1 MHGPTDPKPQLRFS
15 AGAFAFLG
23 RPITIPELRKW
34 GELLQRHS
42 GLGPTDPRREPAIG
56 APVSIRV
63 SPRARRI
70 GLRIDAAERRV
81 ELVLP
86 RGVSARTGLRFL
98 AAKRGWVAA
107 RLEALPQRVPFVE
120 GAIVPVLGVPHR
132 VRREFDPA
140 APPVRIIDGEIRVRS
155 DPLHLAGRVRDHLF
169 AMARAEIPPRAH
181 RLAARIGREV
191 ARVSVRD
198 TKSRW
203 GSCSGQGNLSF
214 SWRLIFAPEPV
225 FEYVVAHEVSHLAEM
240 NHGPRFWR
248 LVESLTPNTAAP
260 RAWLKR
266 HRNRLLSYG

>member
-1 MHGPTDPKPQLRFS
+1 MSLGLPFISSRQGNEASSLRGDLRLVALDFDP
-15 AGAFAFLG
+15 G
-23 RPITIPELRKW
+23 
-34 GELLQRHS
+34 
-42 GLGPTDPRREPAIG
+42 IG
-56 APVSIRV
+56 VPVSIRV

-70 GLRIDAAERRV
+70 GLRIDAAEHKV

-86 RGVSARTGLRFL
+86 RGVPASTGLRFL

-120 GAIVPVLGVPHR
+120 GAILPVLGVPHH

-140 APPVRIIDGEIRVRS
+140 APPFRITDGEIRVRS
-155 DPLHLAGRVRDHLF
+155 DPLHLAGRVRGHLR
-169 AMARAEIPPRAH
+169 AMAQAELAPRAY

-198 TKSRW
+198 TRSRW
-203 GSCSGQGNLSF
+203 GSCSGEGNLSF

-225 FEYVVAHEVSHLAEM
+225 LEYVVAHEVSHLAEM

-248 LVESLTPNTAAP
+248 LVESLTPNIAAP

>member
-1 MHGPTDPKPQLRFS
+1 MRGDQLLVAPNFDP
-15 AGAFAFLG
+15 G
-23 RPITIPELRKW
+23 
-34 GELLQRHS
+34 
-42 GLGPTDPRREPAIG
+42 IG
-56 APVSIRV
+56 VPVSIRV
-63 SPRARRI
+63 SPRARRV
-70 GLRIDAAERRV
+70 GLRIDVAGRKV

-86 RGVSARTGLRFL
+86 RGVAASTGLRFL
-98 AAKRGWVAA
+98 AAKRGWIAA

-120 GAIVPVLGVPHR
+120 GAILPLLGVPHQ
-132 VRREFDPA
+132 VCREFDPA
-140 APPVRIIDGEIRVRS
+140 APPVRIIDGEIWVRS
-155 DPLHLAGRVRDHLF
+155 DPLHLARRVRDHLV
-169 AMARAEIPPRAH
+169 AVAEAEISPRAH

-198 TKSRW
+198 TRSRW

-225 FEYVVAHEVSHLAEM
+225 LEYVVAHEVAHLAEM

-266 HRNRLLSYG
+266 HRNQLLGYG

>member
-1 MHGPTDPKPQLRFS
+1 LRGDLRPVAFDCDPEI
-15 AGAFAFLG
+15 GV
-23 RPITIPELRKW
+23 PI
-34 GELLQRHS
+34 
-42 GLGPTDPRREPAIG
+42 A
-56 APVSIRV
+56 IRV
-63 SPRARRI
+63 SPRARRV

-86 RGVSARTGLRFL
+86 RGVPPGTGLRFL
-98 AAKRGWVAA
+98 AAKRGWIAA
-107 RLEALPQRVPFVE
+107 RLAALPQPVPFAE
-120 GAIVPVLGVPHR
+120 GAIVPLLGVPHR
-132 VRREFDPA
+132 IRREVDPT
-140 APPVRIIDGEIRVRS
+140 APSVKIVDGEIRVRG
-155 DPLHLAGRVRDHLF
+155 DPAHLARRVRDHLV
-169 AMARAEIPPRAH
+169 AAARAELVPRAR

-225 FEYVVAHEVSHLAEM
+225 LEYVVAHEVSHLAEM

-266 HRNRLLSYG
+266 HRNRLLAYG

>member
-1 MHGPTDPKPQLRFS
+1 MSLRGDQLLVAPNFDP
-15 AGAFAFLG
+15 G
-23 RPITIPELRKW
+23 
-34 GELLQRHS
+34 
-42 GLGPTDPRREPAIG
+42 IG
-56 APVSIRV
+56 VPVSIRV
-63 SPRARRI
+63 SPRARRV
-70 GLRIDAAERRV
+70 GLRIDVAGRKV

-86 RGVSARTGLRFL
+86 RGVAASTGLRFL
-98 AAKRGWVAA
+98 AAKRGWIAA

-120 GAIVPVLGVPHR
+120 GAILPLLGVPHQ
-132 VRREFDPA
+132 VCREFDPA
-140 APPVRIIDGEIRVRS
+140 APPVRIIDGEIWVRS
-155 DPLHLAGRVRDHLF
+155 DPLHLARRVRDHLV
-169 AMARAEIPPRAH
+169 AVAEAEISPRAH

-198 TKSRW
+198 TRSRW

-225 FEYVVAHEVSHLAEM
+225 LEYVVAHEVAHLAEI

-266 HRNRLLSYG
+266 HRNQLLGYG

>member
-1 MHGPTDPKPQLRFS
+1 LRGDQLLVAPNFDP
-15 AGAFAFLG
+15 G
-23 RPITIPELRKW
+23 
-34 GELLQRHS
+34 
-42 GLGPTDPRREPAIG
+42 IG
-56 APVSIRV
+56 VPVSIRV
-63 SPRARRI
+63 SPRARRV
-70 GLRIDAAERRV
+70 GLRIDVAGRKV

-86 RGVSARTGLRFL
+86 RGVAASTGLRFL
-98 AAKRGWVAA
+98 AAKRGWIAA

-120 GAIVPVLGVPHR
+120 GAILPLLGVPHQ
-132 VRREFDPA
+132 VCREFDPA
-140 APPVRIIDGEIRVRS
+140 APPVRIIDGEIWVRS
-155 DPLHLAGRVRDHLF
+155 DPLHLARRVRDHLV
-169 AMARAEIPPRAH
+169 AMAQAQISPRAH

-198 TKSRW
+198 TRSRW

-225 FEYVVAHEVSHLAEM
+225 LEYVVAHEVAHLAEM

-266 HRNRLLSYG
+266 HRNQLLGYG

>member
-1 MHGPTDPKPQLRFS
+1 LSLRGDQLLVAPNFDP
-15 AGAFAFLG
+15 G
-23 RPITIPELRKW
+23 
-34 GELLQRHS
+34 
-42 GLGPTDPRREPAIG
+42 IG
-56 APVSIRV
+56 VPVSIRV
-63 SPRARRI
+63 SPRARRV
-70 GLRIDAAERRV
+70 GLRIDVAGRKV

-86 RGVSARTGLRFL
+86 RGVAASTGLRFL
-98 AAKRGWVAA
+98 AAKRGWIAA

-120 GAIVPVLGVPHR
+120 GAILPLLGVPHQ
-132 VRREFDPA
+132 VCREFDPA
-140 APPVRIIDGEIRVRS
+140 APPVRIIDGEIWVRS
-155 DPLHLAGRVRDHLF
+155 DPLHLARRVRDHLV
-169 AMARAEIPPRAH
+169 AVAEAEISPRAH

-198 TKSRW
+198 TRSRW

-225 FEYVVAHEVSHLAEM
+225 LEYVVAHEVAHLAEM

-266 HRNRLLSYG
+266 HRNQLLAYG

>member
-1 MHGPTDPKPQLRFS
+1 MDARLPFARLRERGQS
-15 AGAFAFLG
+15 
-23 RPITIPELRKW
+23 
-34 GELLQRHS
+34 LQRHS
-42 GLGPTDPRREPAIG
+42 GLRPTNPHWEPAIG
-56 APVSIRV
+56 APVSIRI

-70 GLRIDAAERRV
+70 GLRIDAAERKV

-86 RGVSARTGLRFL
+86 RGIPASTGLRFL
-98 AAKRGWVAA
+98 AAKRGWVAT
-107 RLEALPQRVPFVE
+107 RLKALPQRVPFVE
-120 GAIVPVLGVPHR
+120 GAILPVLGVPHQ
-132 VRREFDPA
+132 VCREFDPA

-155 DPLHLAGRVRDHLF
+155 DPLHLAGRVRDYLL
-169 AMARAEIPPRAH
+169 AMAQAEISPRAH

-225 FEYVVAHEVSHLAEM
+225 LEYVVAHEVSHLAEM

-266 HRNRLLSYG
+266 HRNRLLAYG

>member
-1 MHGPTDPKPQLRFS
+1 LRGDQLLVAPNFDP
-15 AGAFAFLG
+15 G
-23 RPITIPELRKW
+23 
-34 GELLQRHS
+34 
-42 GLGPTDPRREPAIG
+42 IG
-56 APVSIRV
+56 VPVSIRV
-63 SPRARRI
+63 SPRARRV
-70 GLRIDAAERRV
+70 GLRIDVAGRKV

-86 RGVSARTGLRFL
+86 RGVAASTGLRFL
-98 AAKRGWVAA
+98 AAKRGWIAA

-120 GAIVPVLGVPHR
+120 GAILPLLGVPHQ
-132 VRREFDPA
+132 VCREFDPA
-140 APPVRIIDGEIRVRS
+140 APPVRIIDGEIWVRS
-155 DPLHLAGRVRDHLF
+155 DPLHLARRVRDHLV
-169 AMARAEIPPRAH
+169 AVAEAEISPRAH

-198 TKSRW
+198 TRSRW

-225 FEYVVAHEVSHLAEM
+225 LEYVVAHEVAHLAEM

-266 HRNRLLSYG
+266 HRNQLLGYG

>member
-1 MHGPTDPKPQLRFS
+1 LSLRGDQLLVAPNFDP
-15 AGAFAFLG
+15 G
-23 RPITIPELRKW
+23 
-34 GELLQRHS
+34 
-42 GLGPTDPRREPAIG
+42 IG
-56 APVSIRV
+56 VPVSIRV
-63 SPRARRI
+63 SPRARRV
-70 GLRIDAAERRV
+70 GLRIDVAGRKV

-86 RGVSARTGLRFL
+86 RGVAASTGLRFL
-98 AAKRGWVAA
+98 AAKRGWIAA

-120 GAIVPVLGVPHR
+120 GAILPLLGVPHQ
-132 VRREFDPA
+132 VCREFDPA
-140 APPVRIIDGEIRVRS
+140 APPVRIIDGEIWVRS
-155 DPLHLAGRVRDHLF
+155 DPLHLARRVHDHLV
-169 AMARAEIPPRAH
+169 AVAQAEISPRAH

-198 TKSRW
+198 TRSRW

-225 FEYVVAHEVSHLAEM
+225 LEYVVAHEVAHLAEM

-266 HRNRLLSYG
+266 HRNQLLGYG

>member
-1 MHGPTDPKPQLRFS
+1 V
-15 AGAFAFLG
+15 A
-23 RPITIPELRKW
+23 
-34 GELLQRHS
+34 
-42 GLGPTDPRREPAIG
+42 
-56 APVSIRV
+56 IRV

-70 GLRIDAAERRV
+70 GLRINAAERKV

-86 RGVSARTGLRFL
+86 RGIPASTGLRFL

-120 GAIVPVLGVPHR
+120 GAILPVLGVPHQ

-140 APPVRIIDGEIRVRS
+140 APLVRIIDGEIRVRS
-155 DPLHLAGRVRDHLF
+155 DPLHLAGRIRHQLL
-169 AMARAEIPPRAH
+169 AMAQAELAPRAH

-198 TKSRW
+198 TRSRW

-225 FEYVVAHEVSHLAEM
+225 LEYVAAHEVAHLAEM

-248 LVESLTPNTAAP
+248 LVESLTPNTAGP
-260 RAWLKR
+260 RAWLKQ
-266 HRNRLLSYG
+266 HRSRLLSYG

>member
-1 MHGPTDPKPQLRFS
+1 LRGDQLLVAPNFDPGI
-15 AGAFAFLG
+15 AV
-23 RPITIPELRKW
+23 
-34 GELLQRHS
+34 
-42 GLGPTDPRREPAIG
+42 
-56 APVSIRV
+56 PVSIRV
-63 SPRARRI
+63 SPRARRV
-70 GLRIDAAERRV
+70 GLRIDVAGRKV

-86 RGVSARTGLRFL
+86 RGVAASTGLRFL
-98 AAKRGWVAA
+98 AAKRGWIAA

-120 GAIVPVLGVPHR
+120 GAILPLLGVPHQ
-132 VRREFDPA
+132 VCREFDPA
-140 APPVRIIDGEIRVRS
+140 APPVRIIDGEIWVRS
-155 DPLHLAGRVRDHLF
+155 DPLHLARRVRDHLV
-169 AMARAEIPPRAH
+169 AVAEAEISPRAH

-198 TKSRW
+198 TRSRW

-225 FEYVVAHEVSHLAEM
+225 LEYVVAHEVAHLAEM

-266 HRNRLLSYG
+266 HRNQLLGYG